1 MAERERA
8 AAPPYGGVFV
18 DRTRVMG
25 PDDLRRA
32 ITRIAHEVVE
42 HNHGLEHVIIIGL
55 QTGGLPFASRLAQVL
70 REIEGTDVPVG
81 RLDVAL
87 HRDDIGIRPVMPEAP
102 TDIPFDLTGEVVVLV
117 DDVLFTGRTVRAALD
132 ALNYYGRP
140 RSVQLAVM
148 VDRGHRE
155 LPIRPDYVGKN
166 LPTRRDEMVSVTGDG
181 VELGEVR
188 RTR

>member
-18 DRTRVMG
+18 ARTRVMG

-70 REIEGTDVPVG
+70 REIEGTDVPTGAV
-81 RLDVAL
+81 
-87 HRDDIGIRPVMPEAP
+87 ISEA
-102 TDIPFDLTGEVVVLV
+102 
-117 DDVLFTGRTVRAALD
+117 
-132 ALNYYGRP
+132 
-140 RSVQLAVM
+140 
-148 VDRGHRE
+148 
-155 LPIRPDYVGKN
+155 
-166 LPTRRDEMVSVTGDG
+166 
-181 VELGEVR
+181 VELAQRYSTDESGRFVNGMLGRISEEVR
-188 RTR
+188 GESGAAR